1 MNAIL
6 SQGGLEVGELLI
18 FNTTIDLT
26 EIKLK
31 DSIELIYILVGVI
44 GGIILIVAIFFIVK
58 FIRLKKANLDLN
70 EEIKSIMYSN
80 DIVKSVLTKEER
92 KTKLYDDY
100 DSTFI

>member
-44 GGIILIVAIFFIVK
+44 GGI
-58 FIRLKKANLDLN
+58 
-70 EEIKSIMYSN
+70 
-80 DIVKSVLTKEER
+80 
-92 KTKLYDDY
+92 
-100 DSTFI
+100 

>member
-1 MNAIL
+1 M
-6 SQGGLEVGELLI
+6 
-18 FNTTIDLT
+18 
-26 EIKLK
+26 
-31 DSIELIYILVGVI
+31 
-44 GGIILIVAIFFIVK
+44 K

>member
-44 GGIILIVAIFFIVK
+44 GGILLIVAIFFIVK

>member
-44 GGIILIVAIFFIVK
+44 GGILLIVAIFFIVK

-92 KTKLYDDY
+92 NTKLYDDY
-100 DSTFI
+100 DSTFM